1 MPDDEDSYARFRF
14 AIDHRVRK
22 ALEWKPAAAIARRRS
37 KTGIGFEQTR
47 DSLKLDQETSGD
59 S

>member
-37 KTGIGFEQTR
+37 KAGIGFKQSRYPLEF
-47 DSLKLDQETSGD
+47 DQETSGD